1 MEWMLQVVDEIDD
14 IMGALRLAFMG
25 VAAEIGLLVAG
36 VMGFGAIVAA
46 LAAGAEVSLI
56 ATASIVLCL
65 AAALKFREAQLQPS
79 G

>member
-14 IMGALRLAFMG
+14 IVGALRLAFMG
-25 VAAEIGLLVAG
+25 VAADIGLIVAG
-36 VMGFGAIVAA
+36 VMGFGAVVAA
-46 LAAGAEVSLI
+46 LAAGLEVSLI

-65 AAALKFREAQLQPS
+65 AAALKFREARFQPS